1 MNSEDFHRIRLLP
14 PYVFA
19 EVEDEKARARAAG
32 RDVTDFGLGNPDQPT
47 PAPIV
52 DALIAAAREG
62 RNHRYQPSKGI
73 RPVREAIAGWYRRR
87 FGVEIDPDAQA
98 VATIGSKEGIGHLM
112 LGIVGPG
119 DRVLVPGP
127 SYPVHIYGVLI
138 AGGEPVYYG
147 IGPGRDH
154 LEEIQRALRGVI
166 GARPKGLVIC
176 FPHNPTTAVE
186 ERPFYEKI
194 VELARAEGLWV
205 IHDLA
210 YADLCF
216 DGHRATSILEIPGA
230 QEIAVEFFT
239 VSKSFNMPGW
249 RLGFCVGNPVLCGAL
264 ARVKTYLDYG
274 IFAPIQ
280 IAGIAALGAPDEVV
294 AQVRET
300 YRERRDALCRGLAQ
314 AGWNVPPPK
323 ATMFAWARIPER
335 LGMRSMEFSRFL
347 LDQADVAVSPGAGFG
362 PGGDDHVRFG
372 LVESV
377 ERTRDA
383 TVRIGRALA
392 RR

>member
-1 MNSEDFHRIRLLP
+1 MNDDFFRIKLLP

-19 EVEDEKARARAAG
+19 EVEDWKARARAAG
-32 RDVTDFGLGNPDQPT
+32 RDVCDFGLGNPDQPT
-47 PAPIV
+47 PPPIV
-52 DALIAAAREG
+52 DKLVEAARDG

-73 RPVREAIAGWYRRR
+73 RPVREAIAGWYARR
-87 FGVEIDPDAQA
+87 FGVEIDPDGEA

-112 LGIVGPG
+112 LGIIGPG
-119 DRVLVPGP
+119 DRVVVPAP
-127 SYPVHIYGVLI
+127 SYPVHIYGVWI
-138 AGGEPVYYG
+138 AGGEPIHYG

-154 LEEIQRALRGVI
+154 FDEIERALRGVS

-194 VELARAEGLWV
+194 VQLARRENLWV

-216 DGHRATSILEIPGA
+216 DGHRATSILQIPGA
-230 QEIAVEFFT
+230 RDVAVEFFT
-239 VSKSFNMPGW
+239 TSKSFNMPGW
-249 RLGFCVGNPVLCGAL
+249 RLGFCVGNRTLCGAL

-274 IFAPIQ
+274 IFGPIQ
-280 IAGIAALGAPDEVV
+280 IAGAHALATADEIVGP
-294 AQVRET
+294 VRET
-300 YRERRDALCRGLAQ
+300 YRERRDALIAGLAA
-314 AGWNVPPPK
+314 AGWDVPVPK

-335 LGMRSMEFSRFL
+335 LGMRSMEFAKWL
-347 LDQADVAVSPGAGFG
+347 LEHADAAVAPGAGFG
-362 PGGDDHVRFG
+362 PGGDDYVRFG

-377 ERTRDA
+377 ERTRA
-383 TVRIGRALA
+383 AAERIGRALA
-392 RR
+392 SRR

>member
-1 MNSEDFHRIRLLP
+1 MNDDFYRIKLLP

-19 EVEDEKARARAAG
+19 EVEELKAKARAAG

-47 PAPIV
+47 PPSIV
-52 DALIAAAREG
+52 DKLCLAARDG
-62 RNHRYQPSKGI
+62 ANHRYQPSKGI
-73 RPVREAIAGWYRRR
+73 RPVREAIARWYARR
-87 FGVEIDPDAQA
+87 FGVEIDPEGEA

-112 LGIVGPG
+112 LGIIGPG
-119 DRVLVPGP
+119 DRVVVPAP

-138 AGGEPVYYG
+138 AGGVPVYYG

-154 LEEIQRALRGVI
+154 LGEIQRALRGVT
-166 GARPKGLVIC
+166 GPRPKGLVIC

-194 VELARAEGLWV
+194 VELARDEKLWV

-216 DGHRATSILEIPGA
+216 DGHRSTSILQIEGA
-230 QEIAVEFFT
+230 RGLAVEFFT

-249 RLGFCVGNPVLCGAL
+249 RLGFCVGNRRLCAAL

-280 IAGIAALGAPDEVV
+280 IAGAEALDSPDAVV
-294 AQVRET
+294 TQVRET
-300 YRERRDALCRGLAQ
+300 YRTRRDALCAGLAR
-314 AGWNVPPPK
+314 AGWDVPPPR
-323 ATMFAWARIPER
+323 ATMFAWARIPDR
-335 LGMRSMEFSRFL
+335 LGMRSMEFARFL
-347 LDQADVAVSPGAGFG
+347 LDEADVAVAPGAGFG
-362 PGGDDHVRFG
+362 PGGDDFVRFG
-372 LVESV
+372 LVEDV
-377 ERTRDA
+377 QRTEAA

-392 RR
+392 SRR